1 MSRERHRDLTLA
13 TVGDEELRLQVFKP
27 YASEIETD
35 LFGDLASRG
44 CLEHIRDG
52 MGHVDVAAD
61 HSDHA
66 RGVLDT
72 W

>member
-13 TVGDEELRLQVFKP
+13 TISDEELRLQVFKP
-27 YASEIETD
+27 YTSEIETD

-52 MGHVDVAAD
+52 MVT
-61 HSDHA
+61 S
-66 RGVLDT
+66 T
-72 W
+72 